1 MKNKINIQ
9 KFLGIALIS
18 LLTLG
23 LMTLSSQSSVAQTV
37 QTPGKSSVNP
47 KIDSVLA
54 EVLQI
59 AQSNGGVSS
68 QAVQQVASRAG
79 IQVQNNAIKVVL
91 ETNSSASF
99 LVGAVSALSGG
110 TVTGQSRNYIELS
123 IPLSNGPL
131 TALITIASLT
141 GIAYIRPPLSPQA
154 LAVSEGVNVSGASN
168 FHTNGFNGQG
178 VKIAVIDLGFAG
190 LGTAQALGEL
200 PINAVTFDFSGT
212 GLQSTTA
219 HGTAVAEIV
228 HDMAP
233 NAQLYLMKISDE
245 VDLENAVDE
254 AISQGM
260 DIINHSVGWFNTNFY
275 DGTGPIAANA
285 QRARSSG
292 ILWVN
297 AAGNYA
303 QRHWQGL
310 ALDNNNDG
318 WVEFS
323 GQPGVRFSASA
334 GQTINV
340 FMTWND
346 WGTSAQ
352 DYDLFVTNTSGTI
365 FASSERLQSG
375 TQPPTESIFFSAP
388 FSGTFELRVKPLDVT
403 SPKELSIFN
412 LNQDLSP
419 SVTSGSVIAP
429 ADSSSSLSVGA
440 VSHLNWTTGPI
451 QSFSSQ
457 GPTTDGR
464 SKPDIS
470 GPDAV
475 STSQGQFSPFAG
487 TSAAAPHV
495 AGAAALLLSENPS
508 LNANSLESKLKG
520 DAIPMG
526 SPNQFGS
533 GRLNLVG
540 QPTGRPDLTINNPTF
555 LPGNPQVGSNLTI
568 SAQVSNQ
575 GTVAS
580 GAFIVQLSDS
590 FGNLTENLISLN
602 AGGSTSVNFN
612 RGLLQPSE
620 TYTLTVDPFNQVT
633 ESNETNNS
641 AQLTVSAQQQ
651 QLPDLLVTNI
661 SVSPQNPAVGGF
673 VNYDV
678 DISNQ
683 GSAAAGFFTIQ
694 LSDSQG
700 STQLNLSGLAAG
712 GSSRLTFQRQFLVT
726 PENVFV
732 SVDPFG
738 QVGELDENNNTFTI
752 QVLAGGG
759 GGPQIGIDINTDRAI
774 YNIGETAQVTFT
786 LDADAYVRVYVVN
799 AQGAVST
806 LYPSN
811 GAGFLSAG
819 NYNVGQLIN
828 SSLTVSLPAGIK
840 HIHAIATSS
849 QISFGIGNNQS
860 IQWTNPTTFQLELI
874 SRMQSQDPF
883 TDFDFDF
890 EAIQALSGPSL
901 SIDINTDRSSYSIGD
916 PISVSFTT
924 TGGGFVRLYDVDP
937 TGLVSTLFPL
947 SGNGSGFLSAGTYN
961 VSQLISSALQVVGPS
976 GTETIHAAIT
986 SSQVSFGV
994 GGAQNPSYATASNF
1008 QAVLAGRIQSLAPGA
1023 ESDLDFASFQ
1033 VGGGGGP
1040 INQPPVAQFSVNPSQ
1055 PTLSQSTTLDASSSF
1070 DPDGT
1075 IIDYTWTVAGNNTNS
1090 FSGPIQNINFGTIR
1104 VFTITLTVTDNLGA
1118 TGTSQQFIN
1127 VTAPGPVNL
1136 APIAS
1141 FTLSTTTPQVNQ
1153 FVTFN
1158 GTGSTDPDGAITQYR
1173 WDIDGN
1179 GTIDST
1185 QSSFQARYSSSGTFT
1200 VSLTVFDNSG
1210 QSNST
1215 TQQITVGNV
1224 APPPAPISQNGPG
1237 VFIEGVGTSQIKI
1250 TVKGDPSWTQD
1261 HDYKVRLR
1269 MADANSNVFGF
1280 TSIQAQTNG
1289 NATLGT
1295 TTENSRNPILRGS
1308 VIDGNIVY
1316 TVGVNRPAA
1325 VWFDIEF
1332 NLAFNDG
1339 LLNRGAHE
1347 VPIFVLISGQAHR
1360 VEPRDDIDEFSLLAR
1375 NGLLLPFSTSNIV
1388 VCNQAARRCVDL

>member
-1 MKNKINIQ
+1 MRKNMNLHKI
-9 KFLGIALIS
+9 LGIALIA

-23 LMTLSSQSSVAQTV
+23 LMTISSQQSAAQTA
-37 QTPGKSSVNP
+37 QTPGKSSVSP
-47 KIDSVLA
+47 KIDSVLT

-59 AQSNGGVSS
+59 AQASGGVSS

-79 IQVQNNAIKVVL
+79 IPVQNGAIKVVL
-91 ETNSSASF
+91 ETTSPASF
-99 LVGAVSALSGG
+99 LVGTVSTLTGG
-110 TVTGQSRNYIELS
+110 TIIAQSRSYIELS

-131 TALITIASLT
+131 TSLIAIANVA
-141 GIAYIRPPLSPQA
+141 GIAYIRPPLAPQA
-154 LAVSEGVNVSGASN
+154 LAISEGVNVSGASN
-168 FHTNGFNGQG
+168 LHANGFNGQG

-200 PINAVTFDFSGT
+200 PVSAATFDFSGT

-254 AISQGM
+254 AIAQGV

-275 DGTGPIAANA
+275 DGTGAIAANA

-310 ALDNNNDG
+310 ALDNNSDG

-340 FMTWND
+340 FLTWND
-346 WGTSAQ
+346 WGTTAQ

-375 TQPPTESIFFSAP
+375 TQPPTESVFFSAP
-388 FSGTFELRVKPLDVT
+388 FSGTFEIRVKPLDVT
-403 SPKELSIFN
+403 SPKELAIFN

-419 SVTSGSVIAP
+419 AVTSGSIIAP

-451 QSFSSQ
+451 QSFSSR

-464 SKPDIS
+464 TKPDIV

-475 STSQGQFSPFAG
+475 STSQGQFNPFAG

-495 AGAAALLLSENPS
+495 AGAAALLLSQNPS

-520 DAIPMG
+520 DAVPMG

-533 GRLNLVG
+533 GRLNLIG

-590 FGNLTENLISLN
+590 FGNLTQNLISLN
-602 AGGSTSVNFN
+602 AGATTSVNFN
-612 RGLLQPSE
+612 RALLQPSQ
-620 TYTLTVDPFNQVT
+620 TYTLTVDPFNQIT
-633 ESNETNNS
+633 ESNESNNTT
-641 AQLTVSAQQQ
+641 QLTVTAQQQ
-651 QLPDLLVTNI
+651 QQPDLLVTNI
-661 SVSPQNPAVGGF
+661 SASPQNPAIGGF
-673 VNYDV
+673 VSYGVDV
-678 DISNQ
+678 ANQ
-683 GSAAAGFFTIQ
+683 GTAAAGFFTVQ

-712 GSSRLTFQRQFLVT
+712 ASARLTFQRQFLVS
-726 PENVFV
+726 PENIFV

-738 QVGELDENNNTFTI
+738 QVGESNESNNTFTI
-752 QVLAGGG
+752 QVTGGGG
-759 GGPQIGIDINTDRAI
+759 GGPQIGIDVTTDRTT
-774 YNIGETAQVTFT
+774 YNLGDTIDIDFT
-786 LDADAYVRVYVVN
+786 LDADAFVRVFVVN
-799 AQGAVST
+799 SQGAVST
-806 LYPSN
+806 LYPTS
-811 GAGFLSAG
+811 GDGFLSAG
-819 NYNVGQLIN
+819 TYDVGQLTN
-828 SSLTVSLPAGIK
+828 SNLTVAAPAGIK
-840 HIHAIATSS
+840 HVHAVATSS
-849 QISFGIGNNQS
+849 LIRFRLANAQNIS
-860 IQWTNPTTFQLELI
+860 WTNATNFVTELI
-874 SRMQSQDPF
+874 SRIQQEDPF
-883 TDFDFDF
+883 ADFDIDF
-890 EAIQALSGPSL
+890 ETIQALAGPTL
-901 SIDINTDRSSYSIGD
+901 SIDVNTDRSSYNIGD
-916 PISVSFTT
+916 PISVTFTT
-924 TGGGFVRLYDVDP
+924 TGDGFVRIYDVDP
-937 TGLVSTLFPL
+937 AGFVSNLFPL

-961 VSQLISSALQVVGPS
+961 LSQLINSALEVVGPT
-976 GTETIHAAIT
+976 GTETIHAVIT

-994 GGAQNPSYATASNF
+994 GNTQNPSYTNTNTF
-1008 QAVLAGRIQSLAPGA
+1008 QALLNSRIQSQAPGA
-1023 ESDLDFASFQ
+1023 DANLDFASFA
-1033 VGGGGGP
+1033 VLGGGGQF
-1040 INQPPVAQFSVNPSQ
+1040 NQPPVAQFTVNPAQ
-1055 PTLSQSTTLDASSSF
+1055 PVLNQTTTLDGSSSS

-1075 IIDYTWTVAGNNTNS
+1075 IIDYTWTIQGNTTNT
-1090 FSGPIQNINFGTIR
+1090 FAGPIQNINFGTIR
-1104 VFTITLTVTDNLGA
+1104 VFTVTLTVTDNLGA
-1118 TGTSQQFIN
+1118 TGTSQQFVN
-1127 VTAPGPVNL
+1127 VTAPGPVNQ
-1136 APIAS
+1136 APIAN
-1141 FTLSTTTPQVNQ
+1141 FTLSTYAPQINQ
-1153 FVTFN
+1153 FVTFD
-1158 GTGSTDPDGAITQYR
+1158 GTSSTDPDGVITQYR
-1173 WDIDGN
+1173 WDIDSN

-1185 QSSFQARYSSSGTFT
+1185 QAAFQARYSTAGTFT
-1200 VSLTVFDNSG
+1200 VTLTVFDNGG

-1215 TQQITVGNV
+1215 SQQVTVGNV
-1224 APPPAPISQNGPG
+1224 APPTPVAQTGPG
-1237 VFIEGVGTSQIKI
+1237 VFIEGVSTSQIKI
-1250 TVKGDPSWTQD
+1250 TVKGEENWTQD
-1261 HDYKVRLR
+1261 HDYKIRLR

-1280 TSIQAQTNG
+1280 IGINSQVVG

-1295 TTENSRNPILRGS
+1295 TTESSRNPILSGS
-1308 VIDGNIVY
+1308 VQDGSIIY
-1316 TVGVNRPAA
+1316 TIGVNRPAA
-1325 VWFDIEF
+1325 IWFDIEF
-1332 NLAFNDG
+1332 NLEFNDG

-1347 VPIFVLISGQAHR
+1347 VPVFVMISGTAHR
-1360 VEPRDDIDEFSLLAR
+1360 VEPRDDIDEFSLMGR
-1375 NGLLLPFSTSNIV
+1375 NGLLLPFTASNVV